1 MALSKPIEI
10 RNTGLVAAYWRLTH
24 CQIDHAAGIA
34 EFRLHGWP
42 DAVARAA
49 GKAPLPGLF
58 YRVTAAE
65 LGLPDLHA
73 VTSAAL
79 YAAARHCPAEDGAIW
94 FADAADA

>member
-42 DAVARAA
+42 SGDARHA
-49 GKAPLPGLF
+49 GKAPLPGLA
-58 YRVTAAE
+58 YRATAE
-65 LGLPDLHA
+65 QLGLPDLHA

-79 YAAARHCPAEDGAIW
+79 YAAARSQPAEDGTVW
-94 FADAADA
+94 FADAVDA

>member
-1 MALSKPIEI
+1 MKPIEI

-42 DAVARAA
+42 SGGARRRQGAA
-49 GKAPLPGLF
+49 ARHRLS
-58 YRVTAAE
+58 RASAEE

-79 YAAARHCPAEDGAIW
+79 YAAARARPAEDGTVW
-94 FADAADA
+94 FADADDA

>member
-1 MALSKPIEI
+1 MALMKPIEI

-42 DAVARAA
+42 DAAARAA
-49 GKAPLPGLF
+49 GKAPLPGIGF
-58 YRVTAAE
+58 RASAAE

-79 YAAARHCPAEDGAIW
+79 YAAARARPAEDGTVW
-94 FADAADA
+94 FAGAADA

>member
-42 DAVARAA
+42 DRTARQA
-49 GKAPLPGLF
+49 GKAPLPGLAF
-58 YRVTAAE
+58 RADAAA